1 MDWKE
6 LAKASPEELRKVKY
20 DDLRLDAFANEV
32 ERKYNLPRDLLV
44 AVKNAGER
52 SNTGQVSEDKAEGVM
67 QFIPSTRKLYP
78 HDVNN
83 PFASIDA
90 AGRYFKDLMKMSK
103 GNVKAAVAQYHGG
116 TKERQAV
123 MAGSEPSGPKTR
135 AYWERMSTYMRER
148 SKTWEDAPVASASNV
163 PKNTAKTHDGLPARK
178 NADGSHSTE
187 VSITV
192 TDPRLNDGKPTN
204 IPSLWGGK
212 EVDEDTAIKN
222 ALNSGNAYKS
232 FGSIKEAV
240 DAARAKSAAGGAN
253 APSFQENDAGA
264 VVGMSV
270 HKNGEPPV
278 VAEQPAQPPTVMA
291 VAPTQ
296 ERVLPDD
303 SGGSRLPS
311 VAEK

>member
-1 MDWKE
+1 MTLLLKLLFVAPLLTSSLEKQTIGGNNSMDWKK

-148 SKTWEDAPVASASNV
+148 SKTWEDAPVAATTPPPVASASNV
-163 PKNTAKTHDGLPARK
+163 PKN
-178 NADGSHSTE
+178 E
-187 VSITV
+187 
-192 TDPRLNDGKPTN
+192 
-204 IPSLWGGK
+204 
-212 EVDEDTAIKN
+212 
-222 ALNSGNAYKS
+222 
-232 FGSIKEAV
+232 
-240 DAARAKSAAGGAN
+240 
-253 APSFQENDAGA
+253 
-264 VVGMSV
+264 
-270 HKNGEPPV
+270 EPPV

-296 ERVLPDD
+296 ERVLPND